1 SAIPFFQFWRSPI
14 QTGSLLG
21 ERRCP
26 QHRDSGIST
35 IINEMRREVKKSY
48 RARTVLGAALI
59 ISLAERATDV
69 AENVAKNLIDIA
81 TLSIVK

>member
-1 SAIPFFQFWRSPI
+1 
-14 QTGSLLG
+14 
-21 ERRCP
+21 
-26 QHRDSGIST
+26 
-35 IINEMRREVKKSY
+35 MRREVKKSY